1 VGAAARP
8 PPGFPN
14 GCKEIVVTTT
24 ATAPPAGPAKARKTS
39 PQTSPQGSGKLAAAL
54 LSPTFVVLG
63 LVIAY
68 PLIAAL
74 RESLYTKGE
83 GLDENGFIIEG
94 ENFVGI
100 KNYTAIF
107 EGDAASRFW
116 NAFGNT
122 SLFTLL
128 SVAIEIVIGVAMA
141 LVMHHALRGKGLV
154 RASILVPWA
163 IPTAVSALLWK
174 WIFQTD
180 GVANAILNQQILW
193 TAEGQQAFWA
203 VVIADTWKTA
213 PFIGLLTLAGLQI
226 ISNEVYE
233 AARVDGA
240 NAWRTFWQITLPLVK
255 PALLVAVLFR
265 VLDVLRMF
273 DLPYVMIGARKES
286 VETLSMLAF
295 EEANNLR
302 YGPAAA
308 YSTMLFIYVV
318 IIALA
323 FVKLLGA
330 DIIGE
335 ARTRKKEVKQRAARN
350 PAPELAAS
358 GGAS

>member
-1 VGAAARP
+1 M
-8 PPGFPN
+8 
-14 GCKEIVVTTT
+14 
-24 ATAPPAGPAKARKTS
+24 
-39 PQTSPQGSGKLAAAL
+39 SPQGSGKLAALL

-68 PLIAAL
+68 PLISAV
-74 RESLYTKGE
+74 RESLYRKVDT
-83 GLDENGFIIEG
+83 LDENGFVTQG
-94 ENFVGI
+94 DTYVGV

-107 EGDAASRFW
+107 QGETADRFW

-122 SLFTLL
+122 SLFTVF
-128 SVAIEIVIGVAMA
+128 SVSIEIVIGVSMA
-141 LVMHHALRGKGLV
+141 LVMHHALRGRGLV

-163 IPTAVSALLWK
+163 IPTAVSALLWR
-174 WIFQTD
+174 WIFQSD
-180 GVANAILNQQILW
+180 GVANAMLNQQVLW

-213 PFIGLLTLAGLQI
+213 PFIGLLTLAGLQV
-226 ISNEVYE
+226 ISSDVFE

-273 DLPYVMIGARKES
+273 DLPYVMIGAHKHS

-295 EEANNLR
+295 DEATNVHF
-302 YGPAAA
+302 GPAAA
-308 YSTMLFIYVV
+308 YATVLFIYVV
-318 IIALA
+318 IVAFV
-323 FVKLLGA
+323 FVKLFGA
-330 DIIGE
+330 DVVGE
-335 ARTRKKEVKQRAARN
+335 ARTQRKAEKAKRDPVKPVTIAA
-350 PAPELAAS
+350 
-358 GGAS
+358 GGAHV